1 MLELR
6 KVLNSLLKTHHPRVY
21 YQQATDKAQFPYI
34 VYNLPNSFDNE
45 QQEVFSLDV
54 DIWSMGADTTD
65 IEVLAGRLWK
75 VLNGYYHIDTNIQF
89 TTHRATRLVLEDDNP
104 DIKRRKLI
112 FELRYFD
119 RN

>member
-21 YQQATDKAQFPYI
+21 YQKATDKDQFPYI

-45 QQEVFSLDV
+45 QQEVFNLDV
-54 DIWSMGADTTD
+54 DIWDMDADTTT
-65 IEVLAGRLWK
+65 IETLTGQLWK
-75 VLNGYYHIDTNIQF
+75 AFNGYYHIDANIQF
-89 TTHRATRLVLEDDNP
+89 TTYRANRLTLEDDDSN
-104 DIKRRKLI
+104 IKRRKLI